1 MDTMTFDTRGLNS
14 MIAVAAGR
22 RALMLCKRHVVM
34 LCMVLLPLPVYAAQ
48 KYDVVVYGGTPA
60 GVIASVTAAREGAH
74 VAIVLPNLHSGGMMS
89 NGLFRTDIGRD
100 SVIGGLAAEIFDRGD
115 AYYKEHPTDR
125 ASHWIIEPHVIE
137 KIFDDMLREAHVD
150 IYRNCRIKEKRG
162 VVRRGTKIRTIIAE
176 NGKRFAASEFIDAT
190 YEGDLMA
197 FAHVSY
203 IVGREAKAQYNEYS
217 GGVRAG
223 HSMGVSAYGDDGKL
237 LPGVAP
243 KREGNEGDADSK
255 TQAYNFRLV
264 VTHEASNQ
272 ILFPKPPHYD
282 AGLYE
287 IRLRQILKAAAHE
300 PEELVVRH
308 ALELYPVLHQKAD
321 SNNGD
326 YPGASWPYP
335 DGSYARR
342 AAIVQDHYNFVAGWF
357 WFLTHDPRLPMT
369 VHKAAN
375 EWGLAKDEFTDH
387 NGWPWELYVR
397 EARRM
402 IGEFVMTQKDVVDD
416 LSKPDV
422 IALGSYGLDAHPVQ
436 QYVGD
441 DGTVTF
447 EGVPQRTE
455 AVRMK
460 HVPYAIPY
468 RALVPKRTEV
478 TNLLVPVCLSAS
490 HVAYST
496 IRMEPQYMMLGQ
508 AAGVGAALAAK
519 HDKAVQDV
527 DIATLQAK
535 LKGARAILSSTVTL
549 NNLPDQ

>member
-1 MDTMTFDTRGLNS
+1 MDRHRLRS
-14 MIAVAAGR
+14 MIVAFTG
-22 RALMLCKRHVVM
+22 KRYLLI
-34 LCMVLLPLPVYAAQ
+34 LCMALFVLPAHAAQ
-48 KYDVVVYGGTPA
+48 KYDVLVYGGTPS
-60 GVIASVTAAREGAH
+60 GVMASVAAAREGER
-74 VAIVLPNLHSGGMMS
+74 VAIVLPNLHTGGMMS

-100 SVIGGLAAEIFDRGD
+100 SVIGGLAAEVFDRGD
-115 AYYKEHPTDR
+115 AYYKEHPIDR

-137 KIFDDMLREAHVD
+137 KIFDDMLQEAHVD
-150 IYRNCRIKEKRG
+150 VYRNCRIRERHG
-162 VVRRGTKIRTIIAE
+162 VIKKGTKIFAIIAE
-176 NGKRFAASEFIDAT
+176 NGKRFEAGEFIDAT

-223 HSMGVSAYGDDGKL
+223 RSLRVSAYGDDKRL

-243 KREGNEGDADSK
+243 RREGNEGDADNK

-264 VTHEASNQ
+264 VTRDPANQ
-272 ILFPKPPHYD
+272 IPFPKPPHYD
-282 AGLYE
+282 ARLYE
-287 IRLRQILKAAAHE
+287 IRLRQILKAAAHD

-308 ALELYPVLHQKAD
+308 ALELYPVLHLKAD

-326 YPGASWPYP
+326 YPGASWAYP
-335 DGSYARR
+335 DGSYAKR

-357 WFLTHDPRLPMT
+357 WFLTHDPRLPAT

-402 IGEFVMTQKDVVDD
+402 IGEFVVTQKDVIDD
-416 LSKPDV
+416 LTKPDV
-422 IALGSYGLDAHPVQ
+422 VALGSYGLDSHPVQ

-441 DGTVTF
+441 DGTVTV
-447 EGVPQRTE
+447 EGTPQRTE

-460 HVPYAIPY
+460 HIPYAIPY
-468 RALVPKRTEV
+468 RALVPKRIEA

-508 AAGVGAALAAK
+508 AAGVGAALAVK
-519 HDKAVQDV
+519 HDQAVQDI
-527 DIATLQAK
+527 DIAALQTK
-535 LKGARAILSSTVTL
+535 LKSAHAILSSNVTL
-549 NNLPDQ
+549 DNLKDQ